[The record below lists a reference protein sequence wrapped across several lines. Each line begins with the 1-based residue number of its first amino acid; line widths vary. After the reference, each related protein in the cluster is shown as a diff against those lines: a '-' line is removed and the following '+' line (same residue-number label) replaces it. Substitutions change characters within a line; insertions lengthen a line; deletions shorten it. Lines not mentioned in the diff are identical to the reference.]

1 MRLSLI
7 LHQIIIGRSLVPDFY
22 YNLTTAQGNSIK
34 KTQRGRMSY
43 CLVLYHN
50 FFIFSYFTFY
60 IDIYYR

>member
-43 CLVLYHN
+43 CLVLYHKSN
-50 FFIFSYFTFY
+50 LN
-60 IDIYYR
+60 